1 MDTYC
6 LDREVF
12 SPVYNKEGQLVGYNT
27 FREIF
32 LIHAKG
38 ADGNNY
44 ETGPYKVEIFVKA
57 RDLVGFTSAP
67 KISLGR
73 ETRVFISNRGVA
85 DVLPNCHLK
94 FIVQMLNPSVDP
106 TASGRLQ
113 LYKAATTLHAS
124 RITRGWTQNNH
135 VSWAVEL
142 DP

>member
-57 RDLVGFTSAP
+57 RDLGTALGNRLRASALL
-67 KISLGR
+67 K
-73 ETRVFISNRGVA
+73 VA
-85 DVLPNCHLK
+85 PALYR
-94 FIVQMLNPSVDP
+94 IV
-106 TASGRLQ
+106 
-113 LYKAATTLHAS
+113 
-124 RITRGWTQNNH
+124 
-135 VSWAVEL
+135 
-142 DP
+142 